1 MGRTFA
7 ADKVHLLVAARAIV
21 LGRNDCFGFE
31 LALGQLVLGVDL
43 LILVI
48 LVGQVVISIVLSP
61 RQA

>member
-1 MGRTFA
+1 MACAMFVG
-7 ADKVHLLVAARAIV
+7 LRALPGV
-21 LGRNDCFGFE
+21 E